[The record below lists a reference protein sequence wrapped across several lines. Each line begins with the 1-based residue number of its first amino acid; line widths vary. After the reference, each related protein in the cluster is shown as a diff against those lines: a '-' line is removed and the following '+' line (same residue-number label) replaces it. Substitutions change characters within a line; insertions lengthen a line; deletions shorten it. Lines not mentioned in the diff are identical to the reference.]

1 MHSIVSIYMRIKS
14 FRTVSKS
21 ILLYSFVVD
30 YLPISRAIF
39 LIGTL
44 ISNFTARRARKN
56 FTEHHVY
63 TKVIDI
69 QIHSQNN
76 IYNFFSLS

>member
-1 MHSIVSIYMRIKS
+1 MHSIVSMYMRIKS

-21 ILLYSFVVD
+21 MLLYSFVVD
-30 YLPISRAIF
+30 YLPISPVIF

-44 ISNFTARRARKN
+44 TSNFTAMSARKN
-56 FTEHHVY
+56 FSEHHVY

-69 QIHSQNN
+69 QIHFQNN
-76 IYNFFSLS
+76 ISNFFSFS